1 MANQREGKA
10 MKAITTWMRLSL
22 FLVCFSPG
30 ADQAAEPAGGGVAG
44 RLKQLDRNGDGKLS
58 REELAQ
64 IPALEQLLPAADKD
78 KDGFLTLEEFQA
90 YRNQWAAKRPPAP
103 PPADA
108 PYVQTEHRL
117 VVDGRER
124 TYIVQAPK
132 EPRGPLPVV
141 FFFHGGGGRGANM
154 ANVGFREMVAKEQF
168 LAVYPDGWR
177 GNWNDGRNAP
187 RIISHREGVD
197 DVKFVRAIVDD
208 LATRYEIDRS
218 RIFAAGV
225 SNGGIFCHYL
235 AAKAA
240 DMFAGIAPVIGG
252 LAEPVAATFKPSHP
266 ISLLVIQGDEDP
278 LVPING
284 GPIAGSDRGGRVI
297 HTEEMLKKYLAHNGI
312 TGPPQVEQLPDRD
325 PNDGTT
331 TEVWRWPPGR
341 DGVRVEY
348 YLVKG
353 GRHTMPGRSRGGA
366 LRELFAGKTSQDFD
380 ALEVIW
386 NFFKSCPPRARAPS
400 TQNHISLREVKP

>member
-1 MANQREGKA
+1 MILPRIAVFLSVLVSFLTAWSAAQE
-10 MKAITTWMRLSL
+10 TTP
-22 FLVCFSPG
+22 SPFR
-30 ADQAAEPAGGGVAG
+30 AE
-44 RLKQLDRNGDGKLS
+44 RFKQIDKNGDGKLS

-64 IPALEQLLPAADKD
+64 IPALERVLPAADRD
-78 KDGFLTLEEFQA
+78 KDGFLTLQELQT
-90 YRNQWAAKRPPAP
+90 YRNQLGAKQPPVTAP
-103 PPADA
+103 PTDA
-108 PYVQTEHRL
+108 LYVQTEFRL

-124 TYIVQAPK
+124 TYIVHAPK
-132 EPRGPLPVV
+132 QPRGPLPVV

-187 RIISHREGVD
+187 RIVSQQEGVD
-197 DVKFVRAIVDD
+197 DVKFIRAIVED
-208 LATRYEIDRS
+208 LASRYEIDRS
-218 RIFAAGV
+218 RVFATGV

-240 DMFAGIAPVIGG
+240 DLFAGIAPVIGG
-252 LAEPVAATFKPSHP
+252 LAEPVAPTFKPSHP
-266 ISLLVIQGDEDP
+266 ISLLVIQGEADP
-278 LVPING
+278 LVPIGG

-297 HTEEMLKKYLAHNGI
+297 ATEEMLKKYLAHNGI

-331 TEVWRWPPGR
+331 TEVRRWPPGR

-353 GRHTMPGRSRGGA
+353 GGHTMPGRSPGGP
-366 LRELFAGKTSQDFD
+366 LREWFAGKTSRDFD

-386 NFFKSCPPRARAPS
+386 NFFKSCPPRRQTDS
-400 TQNHISLREVKP
+400 TPNQVSRKEIKP

>member
-1 MANQREGKA
+1 MSLLRMAFFLG
-10 MKAITTWMRLSL
+10 LSVS
-22 FLVCFSPG
+22 FLTVWS
-30 ADQAAEPAGGGVAG
+30 AAEETTLSPFRAD
-44 RLKQLDRNGDGKLS
+44 RFKQLDKNGDGKLS
-58 REELAQ
+58 REELSR
-64 IPALEQLLPAADKD
+64 IPGLDRVLPAADND
-78 KDGFLTLEEFQA
+78 KDGFLTLQELQA
-90 YRNQWAAKRPPAP
+90 FRNQLGAKLAP
-103 PPADA
+103 SSPVPVDA

-132 EPRGPLPVV
+132 QPRGPLPVV

-168 LAVYPDGWR
+168 LAVYPDGWQ

-187 RIISHREGVD
+187 RIRSQQEGVD
-197 DVKFVRAIVDD
+197 DVKFIRAIVED
-208 LATRYEIDRS
+208 LASRYEIDRS
-218 RIFAAGV
+218 RIFATGA

-240 DMFAGIAPVIGG
+240 DLFAGIAPVIGG
-252 LAEPVAATFKPSHP
+252 LAEPVAPTFKPSHP
-266 ISLLVIQGDEDP
+266 ISLLVIQGEADP
-278 LVPING
+278 LVPIGG

-297 HTEEMLKKYLAHNGI
+297 ATEEMLKKYLAHNGI

-325 PNDGTT
+325 PNDGTI
-331 TEVWRWPPGR
+331 TEVRRWPPGR

-353 GRHTMPGRSRGGA
+353 GGHTMPGRSRGGA
-366 LRELFAGKTSQDFD
+366 LREAFAGKTSQDFD
-380 ALEVIW
+380 GLEVIW
-386 NFFKSCPPRARAPS
+386 NFFKSCPSRRQAPS
-400 TQNHISLREVKP
+400 TPNQLPSKEVKP